1 MLQFISLYNQRK
13 NDTADELQWGDEI
26 EYHLVH
32 VDPETKKVVPDGQ
45 RGEVCIKGAMVMKG
59 YNGLPE
65 KTAEAIL
72 VADPRLNAVLQSLPL
87 SVEMPTDGVDPRAE
101 AANARRCA
109 AMFRGDP
116 RVAVPDSGT
125 F

>member
-1 MLQFISLYNQRK
+1 M
-13 NDTADELQWGDEI
+13 
-26 EYHLVH
+26 V
-32 VDPETKKVVPDGQ
+32 PE
-45 RGEVCIKGAMVMKG
+45 CSAG
-59 YNGLPE
+59 YEFASSSHGRSSASSSTSRPKRWYSCAPRASAPQALGMDE

-101 AANARRCA
+101 AANAQVS
-109 AMFRGDP
+109 MPFL
-116 RVAVPDSGT
+116 